1 MANTK
6 NASVVEEKKIDFE
19 SSMQRLEQIVLTL
32 EKGKVGLDESMKLY
46 EEAISLARDCN
57 VALENA
63 EQKVKIVK
71 MTGDGVFLESFTGG
85 END

>member
-6 NASVVEEKKIDFE
+6 KASANEEKKIDFE
-19 SSMQRLEQIVLTL
+19 ASMLRLEQIVLTL

-71 MTGDGVFLESFTGG
+71 MTGDGVVLESFTGG